1 VSEIEIDCTSCQEQV
16 HEFLQSELTDAE
28 LAVITAHIANC
39 DTCDEHY
46 HVEDKI
52 NQLIRTS
59 CAQEET
65 PADILAKVRE
75 QLNQLK

>member
-1 VSEIEIDCTSCQEQV
+1 MSDIEIDCTSCQEQV
-16 HEFLQSELTDAE
+16 HEYLQSELTEAE
-28 LAVITAHIANC
+28 LKVITDHIANC

-59 CAQEET
+59 CAAEET
-65 PADILAKVRE
+65 PATILAKVRE